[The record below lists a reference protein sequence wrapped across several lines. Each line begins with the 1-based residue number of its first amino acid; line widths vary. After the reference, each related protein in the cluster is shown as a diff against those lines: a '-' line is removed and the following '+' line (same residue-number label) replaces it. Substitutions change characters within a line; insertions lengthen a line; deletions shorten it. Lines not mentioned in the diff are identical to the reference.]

1 MNHLIKKILGGIE
14 LKSKKLKVLSL
25 LVGVM
30 LICSLIAGC
39 GEQQA
44 SQSSENEQ
52 QKAEEPIKI
61 GVIVKALN
69 SDFWKTVEAGAKAAG
84 KDLGVEVEVL
94 GPSAETAVSE
104 QINMIEDQ
112 ITKGVSALAVAP
124 SQPASAIP
132 VFDQAKAAGIPVV
145 LIDTDAPWDDKVSFV
160 GTGNYNGGKQAGE
173 FIAEKLGKGGK
184 VVILRGA
191 VGDPTHDERSN
202 GAIEVL
208 REKGLEILD
217 IQPANSERGL
227 GMTVMENILQV
238 HPDVQAVF
246 ATNDEMALGALRAL
260 QAANKKII
268 VVGFDGSPDALK
280 SIENGELTA
289 TVAQNSFNI
298 GYQGVVA
305 AVKAAK
311 GEPVDKRIDTGTKII
326 SKDNVKE
333 EMEKLQEILG
343 Q

>member
-1 MNHLIKKILGGIE
+1 M
-14 LKSKKLKVLSL
+14 LSL
-25 LVGVM
+25 IVGIT
-30 LICSLIAGC
+30 LIFLLISGC
-39 GEQQA
+39 GQQQESQPSDSEQVP
-44 SQSSENEQ
+44 Q
-52 QKAEEPIKI
+52 QEAEEPIKI
-61 GVIVKALN
+61 GVVVKALN

-84 KDLGVEVEVL
+84 KDLGIEVEVL

-104 QINMIEDQ
+104 QIDMIEDQ
-112 ITKGVSALAVAP
+112 ITKRVSALAVAP

-145 LIDTDAPWDDKVSFV
+145 LIDTDAQWDDKVSFV

-208 REKGLEILD
+208 KEKGLEILD

-227 GMTVMENILQV
+227 GMTVMENMLQV
-238 HPDVQAVF
+238 HSDIQGMF
-246 ATNDEMALGALRAL
+246 ATNDEMALGALRAI
-260 QAANKKII
+260 QAAGKEII
-268 VVGFDGSPDALK
+268 TVGFDGSPDALK
-280 SIENGELTA
+280 SIEEGELTA
-289 TVAQNSFNI
+289 SVAQNSFNI

-305 AVKAAK
+305 AVKAVR
-311 GEPVDKRIDTGTKII
+311 GEAVDKRIDTGTKII

-333 EMEKLQEILG
+333 EQQKLKEILG

>member
-1 MNHLIKKILGGIE
+1 M
-14 LKSKKLKVLSL
+14 KLKTKRFKMLSL
-25 LVGVM
+25 IVGIT
-30 LICSLIAGC
+30 LIFLLISGC
-39 GEQQA
+39 GQQQESQPSDSEQVP
-44 SQSSENEQ
+44 Q
-52 QKAEEPIKI
+52 QEAEEPIKI
-61 GVIVKALN
+61 GVVVKALN

-84 KDLGVEVEVL
+84 KDLGIEVEVL

-104 QINMIEDQ
+104 QIDMIEDQ
-112 ITKGVSALAVAP
+112 ITKRVSALAVAP

-145 LIDTDAPWDDKVSFV
+145 LIDTDAQWDDKVSFV

-208 REKGLEILD
+208 KEKGLEILD

-227 GMTVMENILQV
+227 GMTVMENMLQV
-238 HPDVQAVF
+238 HSDIQGMF
-246 ATNDEMALGALRAL
+246 ATNDEMALGALRAI
-260 QAANKKII
+260 QAAGKEII
-268 VVGFDGSPDALK
+268 TVGFDGSPDALK
-280 SIENGELTA
+280 SIEEGELTA
-289 TVAQNSFNI
+289 SVAQNSFNI

-305 AVKAAK
+305 AVKAVR
-311 GEPVDKRIDTGTKII
+311 GEAVDKRIDTGTKII

-333 EMEKLQEILG
+333 EQQKLKEILG

>member
-1 MNHLIKKILGGIE
+1 MGGIE

-25 LVGVM
+25 LVGVI

-39 GEQQA
+39 GGQQA

-52 QKAEEPIKI
+52 QKAEETIKI

-112 ITKGVSALAVAP
+112 ITRGVSALAVAP

-145 LIDTDAPWDDKVSFV
+145 LIDTDAPWEDKVSFV

-191 VGDPTHDERSN
+191 AGDPTHDERSN

-238 HPDVQAVF
+238 HPDVQGVF

-260 QAANKKII
+260 QAANKEII

-333 EMEKLQEILG
+333 EMEELQEILG

>member
-1 MNHLIKKILGGIE
+1 M
-14 LKSKKLKVLSL
+14 LSL
-25 LVGVM
+25 IVGIT
-30 LICSLIAGC
+30 LIFLLISGC
-39 GEQQA
+39 GQQQESQPSDSEQVP
-44 SQSSENEQ
+44 Q
-52 QKAEEPIKI
+52 QEAEEPIKI
-61 GVIVKALN
+61 GVVVKALN

-84 KDLGVEVEVL
+84 KDLGIEVEVL

-104 QINMIEDQ
+104 QIDMIEDQ
-112 ITKGVSALAVAP
+112 ITQRVSALAVAP

-145 LIDTDAPWDDKVSFV
+145 LIDTDAQWDDKVSFV

-208 REKGLEILD
+208 KEKGLEILD

-227 GMTVMENILQV
+227 GMTVMENMLQV
-238 HPDVQAVF
+238 HSDIQGMF
-246 ATNDEMALGALRAL
+246 ATNDEMALGALRAI
-260 QAANKKII
+260 QAAGKEII
-268 VVGFDGSPDALK
+268 TVGFDGSPDALK
-280 SIENGELTA
+280 SIEEGELTA
-289 TVAQNSFNI
+289 SVAQNSFNI

-305 AVKAAK
+305 AVKAVR
-311 GEPVDKRIDTGTKII
+311 GEAVDKRIDTGTKII

-333 EMEKLQEILG
+333 EQQKLKEILG

>member
-1 MNHLIKKILGGIE
+1 MKTKRF
-14 LKSKKLKVLSL
+14 KMLSL
-25 LVGVM
+25 IVGIT
-30 LICSLIAGC
+30 LIFLLISGC
-39 GEQQA
+39 GQQQESQPSDSEQVP
-44 SQSSENEQ
+44 Q
-52 QKAEEPIKI
+52 QEAEEPIKI
-61 GVIVKALN
+61 GVVVKALN

-84 KDLGVEVEVL
+84 KDLGIEVEVL

-104 QINMIEDQ
+104 QIDMIEDQ
-112 ITKGVSALAVAP
+112 ITKRVSALAVAP

-145 LIDTDAPWDDKVSFV
+145 LIDTDAQWDDKVSFV

-208 REKGLEILD
+208 KEKGLEILD

-227 GMTVMENILQV
+227 GMTVMENMLQV
-238 HPDVQAVF
+238 HSDIQGMF
-246 ATNDEMALGALRAL
+246 ATNDEMALGALRAI
-260 QAANKKII
+260 QAAGKEII
-268 VVGFDGSPDALK
+268 TVGFDGSPDALK
-280 SIENGELTA
+280 SIEEGELTA
-289 TVAQNSFNI
+289 SVAQNSFNI

-305 AVKAAK
+305 AVKAVR
-311 GEPVDKRIDTGTKII
+311 GEAVDKRIDTGTKII

-333 EMEKLQEILG
+333 EQQKLKEILG

>member
-1 MNHLIKKILGGIE
+1 M
-14 LKSKKLKVLSL
+14 LSL
-25 LVGVM
+25 IVGIA
-30 LICSLIAGC
+30 LIFLLISGC
-39 GEQQA
+39 GQQQE
-44 SQSSENEQ
+44 SQSGDSEQIPQ
-52 QKAEEPIKI
+52 QGVEEPIKI
-61 GVIVKALN
+61 GVVVKALN

-104 QINMIEDQ
+104 QIDMIEDQ
-112 ITKGVSALAVAP
+112 ITKQVSALAVAP

-145 LIDTDAPWDDKVSFV
+145 LIDTDAQWDDKVSFV

-208 REKGLEILD
+208 KEKGLEILD

-238 HPDVQAVF
+238 HPDVQGMF
-246 ATNDEMALGALRAL
+246 ATNDEMALGALRAI
-260 QAANKKII
+260 QAAGKEII
-268 VVGFDGSPDALK
+268 TVGFDGSPDALK
-280 SIENGELTA
+280 SIEEGELTA
-289 TVAQNSFNI
+289 SVAQNSFNI

-305 AVKAAK
+305 AVKAVK
-311 GEPVDKRIDTGTKII
+311 GEAVDKRIDTGTKII

-333 EMEKLQEILG
+333 EQQKLKEILG

>member
-1 MNHLIKKILGGIE
+1 M
-14 LKSKKLKVLSL
+14 LSL
-25 LVGVM
+25 IVGIT
-30 LICSLIAGC
+30 LIFLLISGC
-39 GEQQA
+39 GQQQESQPSDSEQVP
-44 SQSSENEQ
+44 Q
-52 QKAEEPIKI
+52 QEAEEPIKI
-61 GVIVKALN
+61 GVVVKALN

-84 KDLGVEVEVL
+84 KDLGIEVEVL

-104 QINMIEDQ
+104 QIDMIEDQ
-112 ITKGVSALAVAP
+112 ITKRVSALAVAP

-145 LIDTDAPWDDKVSFV
+145 LIDTDAQWDDKVSFV

-208 REKGLEILD
+208 KEKGLEVID

-227 GMTVMENILQV
+227 GMTVMENMLQV
-238 HPDVQAVF
+238 HSDIQGMF
-246 ATNDEMALGALRAL
+246 ATNDEMALGALRAI
-260 QAANKKII
+260 QAAGKEII
-268 VVGFDGSPDALK
+268 TVGFDGSPDALK
-280 SIENGELTA
+280 SIEEGELTA
-289 TVAQNSFNI
+289 SVAQNSFNI

-305 AVKAAK
+305 AVKAVR
-311 GEPVDKRIDTGTKII
+311 GEAVDKRIDTGTKII

-333 EMEKLQEILG
+333 EQQKLKEILG

>member
-1 MNHLIKKILGGIE
+1 MKTKRF
-14 LKSKKLKVLSL
+14 KMLSL
-25 LVGVM
+25 IVGIT
-30 LICSLIAGC
+30 LIFLLISGC
-39 GEQQA
+39 GQQQESQPSDSEQVP
-44 SQSSENEQ
+44 Q
-52 QKAEEPIKI
+52 QEAEEPIKI
-61 GVIVKALN
+61 GVVVKALN

-84 KDLGVEVEVL
+84 KDLGIEVEVL

-104 QINMIEDQ
+104 QIDMIEDQ
-112 ITKGVSALAVAP
+112 ITKRVSALAVAP

-145 LIDTDAPWDDKVSFV
+145 LIDTDAQWDDKVSFV

-208 REKGLEILD
+208 KEKGLEVID

-227 GMTVMENILQV
+227 GMTVMENMLQV
-238 HPDVQAVF
+238 HSDIQGMF
-246 ATNDEMALGALRAL
+246 ATNDEMALGALRAI
-260 QAANKKII
+260 QAAGKEII
-268 VVGFDGSPDALK
+268 TVGFDGSPDALK
-280 SIENGELTA
+280 SIEEGELTA
-289 TVAQNSFNI
+289 SVAQNSFNI

-305 AVKAAK
+305 AVKAVR
-311 GEPVDKRIDTGTKII
+311 GEAVDKRIDTGTKII

-333 EMEKLQEILG
+333 EQQKLKEILG

>member
-1 MNHLIKKILGGIE
+1 MGGIE

-191 VGDPTHDERSN
+191 AGDPTHDERSN

>member
-1 MNHLIKKILGGIE
+1 M
-14 LKSKKLKVLSL
+14 KSKKLKMLSL

-39 GEQQA
+39 GGQQA

-52 QKAEEPIKI
+52 QKAEETIKI

-112 ITKGVSALAVAP
+112 ITRGVSALAVAP

-145 LIDTDAPWDDKVSFV
+145 LIDTDAPWEDKVSFV

-191 VGDPTHDERSN
+191 AGDPTHDERSN

-238 HPDVQAVF
+238 HPDVQGVF

-333 EMEKLQEILG
+333 EMEELQEILG

>member
-1 MNHLIKKILGGIE
+1 M
-14 LKSKKLKVLSL
+14 KSKKLKVLSL

-191 VGDPTHDERSN
+191 AGDPTHDERSN

>member
-1 MNHLIKKILGGIE
+1 M
-14 LKSKKLKVLSL
+14 KLKTKWFKMLSL
-25 LVGVM
+25 IVGIA
-30 LICSLIAGC
+30 LIFLLISGC
-39 GEQQA
+39 GQQQE
-44 SQSSENEQ
+44 SQSDDSEQIPQ
-52 QKAEEPIKI
+52 QGAEEPIKI
-61 GVIVKALN
+61 GVVVKALN

-104 QINMIEDQ
+104 QIDMIEDQ
-112 ITKGVSALAVAP
+112 ITKQVSALVVAP

-132 VFDQAKAAGIPVV
+132 VFDQAKAAEIPVV
-145 LIDTDAPWDDKVSFV
+145 LIDTDAQWDDKVSFV

-208 REKGLEILD
+208 KEKGLEVLD

-238 HPDVQAVF
+238 HPDVQGVF
-246 ATNDEMALGALRAL
+246 ATNDEMALGALRAI
-260 QAANKKII
+260 QAAGKEII
-268 VVGFDGSPDALK
+268 TVGFDGSPDALK
-280 SIENGELTA
+280 SIEEGELTA
-289 TVAQNSFNI
+289 SVAQNSFNI
-298 GYQGVVA
+298 GYQGVVT
-305 AVKAAK
+305 AVKAVK
-311 GEPVDKRIDTGTKII
+311 GEAVDKRVDTGTKII
-326 SKDNVKE
+326 TKDNVKE
-333 EMEKLQEILG
+333 EQQKLKEILG

>member
-1 MNHLIKKILGGIE
+1 M
-14 LKSKKLKVLSL
+14 KSKKLKVLSL
-25 LVGVM
+25 LVGVI

-39 GEQQA
+39 GGQQA

-52 QKAEEPIKI
+52 QKAEETIKI

-112 ITKGVSALAVAP
+112 ITRGVSALAVAP

-145 LIDTDAPWDDKVSFV
+145 LIDTDAPWEDKVSFV

-191 VGDPTHDERSN
+191 AGDPTHDERSN

-238 HPDVQAVF
+238 HPDVQGVF

-260 QAANKKII
+260 QAANKEII

-333 EMEKLQEILG
+333 EMEELQEILG